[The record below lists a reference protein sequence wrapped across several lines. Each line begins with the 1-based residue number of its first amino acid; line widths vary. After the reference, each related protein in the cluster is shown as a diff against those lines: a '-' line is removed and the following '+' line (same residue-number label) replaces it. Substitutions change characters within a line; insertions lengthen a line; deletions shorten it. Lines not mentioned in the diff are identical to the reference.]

1 MLKLFTKSTRNQNSE
16 VDQFYSQFSEEQK
29 AAIICNLFVM
39 MAADGNLHGNEKNLL
54 NSICDSFSMP
64 LEDIAVTKLTRKGA
78 EYASTI
84 LNDMELSQKEWYIML
99 LYSMIYADGHADEE
113 EIDLLIHLAE
123 QIGVSQEQC
132 AKIIEKSISIMNQ
145 FIK

>member
-64 LEDIAVTKLTRKGA
+64 LEDIAVTKLARKGA

-84 LNDMELSQKEWYIML
+84 LNDMELSQKEWYL
-99 LYSMIYADGHADEE
+99 
-113 EIDLLIHLAE
+113 
-123 QIGVSQEQC
+123 
-132 AKIIEKSISIMNQ
+132 
-145 FIK
+145 